1 VATLAALL
9 LFFGVAGDLRR
20 PVAEGADSCLVPG
33 KRRQSAEQLMIVM
46 TRLLLVGSTDLGQ
59 Y

>member
-1 VATLAALL
+1 MALR
-9 LFFGVAGDLRR
+9 LFFGVAGDLRG
-20 PVAEGADSCLVPG
+20 PVSEGADSRQVPG
-33 KRRQSAEQLMIVM
+33 KQRRIAEQHMIAM

>member
-1 VATLAALL
+1 LL